1 MLVIAV
7 TTWVWVAVIFA
18 LVTLLVAAIARRA

>member
-1 MLVIAV
+1 V